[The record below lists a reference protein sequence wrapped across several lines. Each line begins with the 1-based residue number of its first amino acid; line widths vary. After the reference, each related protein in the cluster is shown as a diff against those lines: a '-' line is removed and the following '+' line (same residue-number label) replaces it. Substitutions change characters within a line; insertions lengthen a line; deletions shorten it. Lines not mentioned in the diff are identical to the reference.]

1 MTMANMGK
9 ASTAVRKPKIK
20 RAGILLRLKRD
31 LTQAR
36 GIVIATQSTA
46 ASAAGIQATFICGGF
61 FGFAY
66 TKERNWAYFACGAK
80 LPERKLKRGRAIL
93 YHVWRVLTWLDL
105 LIGFTGK
112 TRLYTIPAEQNLS
125 KGHFWFFFG
134 WRSIILPTIRFWGGY
149 ALGSKIE
156 KWRMAA
162 LDVEQLCET

>member
-20 RAGILLRLKRD
+20 RAGISLRLKAGLKRED

-66 TKERNWAYFACGAK
+66 TKERN
-80 LPERKLKRGRAIL
+80 
-93 YHVWRVLTWLDL
+93 
-105 LIGFTGK
+105 
-112 TRLYTIPAEQNLS
+112 
-125 KGHFWFFFG
+125 
-134 WRSIILPTIRFWGGY
+134 
-149 ALGSKIE
+149 
-156 KWRMAA
+156 
-162 LDVEQLCET
+162 